1 MASSQPA
8 GTGIDGGCHVN
19 RQGILNYENEV
30 EYWHSGVTYWGLE
43 GGYSY
48 NENNLLQCRIAFF
61 NLDYPDEPNKN
72 SNGYMYNTKKDQI
85 QIFWDTGRNKED
97 YG

>member
-1 MASSQPA
+1 MS
-8 GTGIDGGCHVN
+8 TDK
-19 RQGILNYENEV
+19 GILNYENEV

-72 SNGYMYNTKKDQI
+72 SNGYMYNTKKRS
-85 QIFWDTGRNKED
+85 DTDILG
-97 YG
+97 YGKKQRRLRLRD